1 MQDSKP
7 LSPKLH
13 VHIADTGKVAAGPI
27 EAGDETNP
35 DRVCTATKDDRNG
48 RSRGFGR
55 ERRRDVSRCDDDGHP
70 SADQI
75 GRQFRQSSGF
85 VLSPAILDRQ
95 APTLNVT
102 GLAQSYA
109 ESRNDIGTFL
119 WRRGIEKTD
128 HRCRRLLRPRG
139 QRPCNYNAAEKRDE
153 FPPPHGIY
161 SRGREPPAC
170 KTNTI
175 FERELC
181 TALQQNGRADVAF
194 GSKDDMTGRIC

>member
-7 LSPKLH
+7 LSSKLH
-13 VHIADTGKVAAGPI
+13 VHVADAGNVAAGPI
-27 EAGDETNP
+27 EAGDETNL

-55 ERRRDVSRCDDDGHP
+55 ERRRDVSRRDDDGHP

-109 ESRNDIGTFL
+109 ESRNEIGTFL

-128 HRCRRLLRPRG
+128 HRCRRLLRAHGERPRCG
-139 QRPCNYNAAEKRDE
+139 GAADKCDK
-153 FPPPHGIY
+153 FPSPHGF
-161 SRGREPPAC
+161 A
-170 KTNTI
+170 
-175 FERELC
+175 
-181 TALQQNGRADVAF
+181 RAEDYVGYRKNITF
-194 GSKDDMTGRIC
+194 WIDSS